1 MLGKALVGGRSRG
14 GQALGASLDELLIC
28 AVEAHRRGDL
38 AQSERICRQVL
49 ESDPTEPGAAQ
60 ILGAILSERD
70 ESEEAIALFDAAAPR
85 VGNLD
90 ADNVGFFNNYANAL
104 RRGKRYSQAE
114 VLLRQI
120 VGVESKSWHAWH
132 NLGQV
137 LKDSERYSEA
147 VAPLRRA
154 TQLAPDHG
162 PNHAVLGEVLYHLG
176 RLRSAEVSLRRC
188 IELGWDSDVNLWTL
202 LGNAVRLLGD
212 LTEAI
217 VCFEHALKL
226 SNGSAA
232 ARSNLAIAYGQVGR
246 FQEAIE
252 HAHRSIEVEPETDIM
267 HSNASYVLL
276 TAGEIVEGWAEW
288 EWGLLGPRG
297 NERPTNKPRWTP
309 EHRDGR
315 VLCYREQGVGDEIL
329 FASCYPDLIADA
341 SDVVIETDARVAT
354 LFARSFPGA
363 EVRAQTIN
371 LLAGSLAE
379 SETMHDYDYAIPAG
393 SLPGHYRT
401 SLADFPER
409 DSFLVADPERVAA
422 WAARLAEIGPG
433 PFVGMSWRSRLQT
446 AERRLEYTQLDQWG
460 ELFAIPGV
468 NWVNLQYDECERDLR
483 MAERKFGVQIH
494 RWEWLDL
501 MNDFE
506 EVAALTKCLDLVV
519 APRSAVSM
527 LAGGL
532 GVPTVMMGNRWD
544 WSDLGSDT
552 SPWFPTIQLVFRHL
566 GEEWDPV
573 LATAASAVRA
583 VGESGLTPT
592 HTNTHENH

>member
-1 MLGKALVGGRSRG
+1 MGGRSRG
-14 GQALGASLDELLIC
+14 GQTLGASHDELLIC

-38 AQSERICRQVL
+38 ARSERICGQIL

-70 ESEEAIALFDAAAPR
+70 EAEEAIALFDGAVPR

-90 ADNVGFFNNYANAL
+90 VDNVGFYNNFANAL
-104 RRGKRYSQAE
+104 RRGTRHSQAE

-120 VGVESKSWHAWH
+120 VGIQPKSWHAWH

-137 LKDSERYSEA
+137 LKDCERYNEA

-154 TQLAPDHG
+154 AQLAPEHG

-188 IELGWDSDVNLWTL
+188 VELGWDADVNLWTL
-202 LGNAVRLLGD
+202 LGNTERLLGD

-217 VCFEHALKL
+217 ACLEHALKL

-232 ARSNLAIAYGQVGR
+232 ARSNLAIAYGQAGR
-246 FQEAIE
+246 FEEAIDN
-252 HAHRSIEVEPETDIM
+252 AHRSITLEPDTHIM

-276 TAGEIVEGWAEW
+276 SAGAIVEGWDEW

-297 NERPTNKPRWTP
+297 NERPTNAPRWTP

-329 FASCYPDLIADA
+329 FASCYPDLIETAR
-341 SDVVIETDARVAT
+341 DVVIETDPRVAT
-354 LFARSFPGA
+354 LFARSFPDA
-363 EVRAQTIN
+363 DVRAQTIN
-371 LLAGSLAE
+371 FRAGSVAE
-379 SETMHDYDYAIPAG
+379 SETMHDFDDAIPAG
-393 SLPGHYRT
+393 SLPGHFRAA
-401 SLADFPER
+401 LDRFPDRE
-409 DSFLVADPERVAA
+409 SFLVADPDRVAA
-422 WAARLAEIGPG
+422 WNARLAGIGPG
-433 PFVGMSWRSRLQT
+433 PFVGMSWRSRLKT

-460 ELFAIPGV
+460 ELFAIPNV
-468 NWVNLQYDECERDLR
+468 SWVNLQYDDCERDLR

-494 RWEWLDL
+494 RWDWLDL

-506 EVAALTKCLDLVV
+506 EVAALMKCLDLVV

-532 GVPTVMMGNRWD
+532 GAPTVMMGNRWD

-566 GEEWDPV
+566 GEEWDAV
-573 LATAASAVRA
+573 LATAATAVRSIA
-583 VGESGLTPT
+583 ASGQRHRHT
-592 HTNTHENH
+592 HAND